1 MKTEVH
7 YIIFNMS
14 IMKRIFMV
22 FIVTILSNSFS
33 FGQQKAE
40 KLIDSVLVC
49 HISKTYQ
56 QYTDCIK
63 QKEKEL
69 TPSASE
75 MEAIY
80 KKNGIYPS
88 FSTMYYS
95 KECPLIIVR
104 KQNQLLG
111 KVIYPSFNTNFK
123 KILKVLF
130 YPPKSDDSLL
140 YGTQGQYGVYIIEVE

>member
-1 MKTEVH
+1 
-7 YIIFNMS
+7 
-14 IMKRIFMV
+14 MKRLFMI
-22 FIVTILSNSFS
+22 FIVTILYSSFS

-63 QKEKEL
+63 QKEL
-69 TPSASE
+69 TPSTSE

-88 FSTMYYS
+88 FSTMYYR

-111 KVIYPSFNTNFK
+111 KVIYPSFNTDFK

-140 YGTQGQYGVYIIEVE
+140 YGSQGQYGVYIIEVE